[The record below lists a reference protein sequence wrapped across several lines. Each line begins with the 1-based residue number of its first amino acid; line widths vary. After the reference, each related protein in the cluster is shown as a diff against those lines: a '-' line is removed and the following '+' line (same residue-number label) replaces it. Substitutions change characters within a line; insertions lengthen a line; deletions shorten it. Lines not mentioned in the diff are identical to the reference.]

1 MTHWEITRLICY
13 TISAPLL
20 LWLALGM
27 LRDRARALG
36 LFLLSICLLFTWY
49 MVDVTLVSSGAS
61 TRETRNLA
69 TLLVVMATV
78 GTIWM
83 AVERYQWRRRVKGIW
98 RSK

>member
-1 MTHWEITRLICY
+1 MTHWEITRLVCY

-20 LWLALGM
+20 LWLALGL
-27 LRDRARALG
+27 LRDRARASG
-36 LFLLSICLLFTWY
+36 LFLLSICLLFSWY

-69 TLLVVMATV
+69 TLLVVMATI
-78 GTIWM
+78 GTVWM
-83 AVERYQWRRRVKGIW
+83 AVERYQWRRRARNLW

>member
-1 MTHWEITRLICY
+1 MTHWEITRLVCY

-20 LWLALGM
+20 LWLALGL
-27 LRDRARALG
+27 LRDRAQALG
-36 LFLLSICLLFTWY
+36 LFLLSIYLLFSWY

-69 TLLVVMATV
+69 TLLVVMATI
-78 GTIWM
+78 GTVWM
-83 AVERYQWRRRVKGIW
+83 AVERYQWRRRARNLW